1 MYNYPCKVV
10 RVIDGD
16 TAVLEVDLGFNI
28 RFTETF
34 RLLGINAP
42 EKRGISKQL
51 GCDAQDHL
59 EELIEKH
66 KPLLAYTK
74 KDKKGKYGRY
84 LVTLIGSET
93 HVNLNV
99 QMVYDGHAVEANY

>member
-16 TAVLEVDLGFNI
+16 TAVLEVNLGFNI

-42 EKRGISKQL
+42 EKRGISFCFKRSFE
-51 GCDAQDHL
+51 GKDG
-59 EELIEKH
+59 I
-66 KPLLAYTK
+66 PP
-74 KDKKGKYGRY
+74 KDK
-84 LVTLIGSET
+84 
-93 HVNLNV
+93 
-99 QMVYDGHAVEANY
+99 MF